1 VKNNTKILMVVLD
14 GLGGLPVKD
23 TKTELELANTPNLDR
38 LAKRSALGMHI
49 PVDYGITPGSGPG
62 HLGIFGYNPL
72 EYQIGR
78 GILEALGLGLEVRD
92 TDIAIRGNYAT
103 VERVDGRLIVK
114 DRRAGRIPTEEN
126 RRITKKLSEAIRE
139 VDGVRVFFA
148 PGMEH

>member
-1 VKNNTKILMVVLD
+1 M
-14 GLGGLPVKD
+14 
-23 TKTELELANTPNLDR
+23 
-38 LAKRSALGMHI
+38 
-49 PVDYGITPGSGPG
+49 
-62 HLGIFGYNPL
+62 

-139 VDGVRVFFA
+139 VDGYKGVFCTGYGAQSCLALEVSRGTFR
-148 PGMEH
+148 G